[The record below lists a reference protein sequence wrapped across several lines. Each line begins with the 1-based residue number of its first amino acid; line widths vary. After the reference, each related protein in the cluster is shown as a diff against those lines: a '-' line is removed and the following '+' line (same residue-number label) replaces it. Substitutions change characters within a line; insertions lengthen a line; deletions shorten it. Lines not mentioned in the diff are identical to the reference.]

1 MFFCNLK
8 VILEIQFYFL
18 IFPKPFRSLK
28 ILFIPQYIRCLLKI
42 NTYIKNQINKKK
54 KTQTRKDNEKREKCN
69 NLVTGM
75 SLWNIS

>member
-1 MFFCNLK
+1 MFFCKLK
-8 VILEIQFYFL
+8 VFLEIQFYFL

-28 ILFIPQYIRCLLKI
+28 IVFIPQYIRCLLKT
-42 NTYIKNQINKKK
+42 NTYIKNQIK
-54 KTQTRKDNEKREKCN
+54 KTQTRKDNEKQEKCN